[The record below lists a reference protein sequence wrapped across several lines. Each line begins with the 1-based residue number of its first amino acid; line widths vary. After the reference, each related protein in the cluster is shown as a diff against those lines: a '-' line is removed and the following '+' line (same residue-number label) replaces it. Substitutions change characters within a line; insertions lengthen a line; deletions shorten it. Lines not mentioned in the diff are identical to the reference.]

1 LLSRISQFHGDSR
14 SHTPTTT
21 QIAPGKSAVQH
32 FSDKTKNSLRIRD
45 IFSRFE
51 PLEVEEAKI
60 PSNQADVFN
69 LGEVV
74 KTQTATGL

>member
-21 QIAPGKSAVQH
+21 QIARGKSAVQH